1 MSFEARHCI
10 AVGLLLVSGCMV
22 ETTPAAGQE
31 EINRKVKTKVA
42 AQYPELAKRMNIT
55 GVVKLQVTVAM
66 NGSVKDARV
75 VGGNPVL
82 AEAAIQS
89 IKKWR
94 YEQAN
99 VETTGIVEFNFVPGQ

>member
-1 MSFEARHCI
+1 MPFEARQCI
-10 AVGLLLVSGCMV
+10 AVGLLLASGCV
-22 ETTPAAGQE
+22 AGSTPAAGQE
-31 EINRKVKTKVA
+31 EINRKIKTKVA
-42 AQYPELAKRMNIT
+42 AQYPELARRMNIT

-66 NGSVKDARV
+66 NGTVKNAKV

-82 AEAAIQS
+82 AEAAMES